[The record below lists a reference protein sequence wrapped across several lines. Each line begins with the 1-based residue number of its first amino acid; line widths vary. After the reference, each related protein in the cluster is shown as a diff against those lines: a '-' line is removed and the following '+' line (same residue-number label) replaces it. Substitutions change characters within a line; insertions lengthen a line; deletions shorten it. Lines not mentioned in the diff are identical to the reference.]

1 MQFKFDANQEFQ
13 IAAVEA
19 VVNLFEG
26 QPNGSLLPSLAP
38 QTRQLQLAGVPARPQ
53 FDFAESLA
61 FAAIDNRISLDEAA
75 LLQNLHTVQRE
86 TGSPVD
92 EELKCI
98 EENAETIAGTQTI
111 RFANFSVEMETGT
124 GKTYVYLRTAL
135 ELFRRFGWR
144 KFIIVVPSVAV
155 REGVLKTL
163 EITERHFRELYAN
176 TPYKFAAYDS
186 ENLSQVR
193 QFATSANVEFLVMTI
208 DSFNKA
214 SNVIRQTTDRLQG

>member
-98 EENAETIAGTQTI
+98 EENAETIA
-111 RFANFSVEMETGT
+111 AMPPMPLVS
-124 GKTYVYLRTAL
+124 RTRSSARGGSGA
-135 ELFRRFGWR
+135 EGGAAGR
-144 KFIIVVPSVAV
+144 KRIAAV
-155 REGVLKTL
+155 RHCE
-163 EITERHFRELYAN
+163 
-176 TPYKFAAYDS
+176 AA
-186 ENLSQVR
+186 
-193 QFATSANVEFLVMTI
+193 A
-208 DSFNKA
+208 
-214 SNVIRQTTDRLQG
+214 